1 MNNNEKLLKMSGIY
15 NQIKN
20 LKGVRANLECSNIPG
35 QQHNVAKNIASIERQ
50 MESLEKQYDK
60 LLMSLK

>member
-20 LKGVRANLECSNIPG
+20 LKGVRAKLECSNIPG
-35 QQHNVAKNIASIERQ
+35 QHHNVAKNIASIERQ